1 MYKRFSGGKIQTPHI
16 RNNIFTQKGKIKG
29 KSKEYTSKNTR
40 RKSKDKEFSK
50 KGKIK
55 GKSKEYTS
63 KNTSRKSKDKEFSK
77 NGKIKGKSYTS
88 KNKRKKSKDK
98 EFSKKYIEQL
108 IQRYYELDEELSP
121 KK

>member
-16 RNNIFTQKGKIKG
+16 RNNIFTQ
-29 KSKEYTSKNTR
+29 
-40 RKSKDKEFSK
+40 

>member
-16 RNNIFTQKGKIKG
+16 RNNMFTQKGKIRTP
-29 KSKEYTSKNTR
+29 YIRNNMFT
-40 RKSKDKEFSK
+40 K
-50 KGKIK
+50 KGKIRTP
-55 GKSKEYTS
+55 YIL
-63 KNTSRKSKDKEFSK
+63 
-77 NGKIKGKSYTS
+77 KIKGKSYTS
-88 KNKRKKSKDK
+88 KNKRRKSKYK

>member
-16 RNNIFTQKGKIKG
+16 QNNIFTQKGKIKG
-29 KSKEYTSKNTR
+29 KSYTSKNTS

-55 GKSKEYTS
+55 GKSYTS
-63 KNTSRKSKDKEFSK
+63 KNKRRKSKDKEFSK

-88 KNKRKKSKDK
+88 KNKRRKSKHK
-98 EFSKKYIEQL
+98 EFSKEYIEQL